1 MLTLIYKPEC
11 ETCRKAMEWLD
22 ARGMEYI
29 LRNLNEHRPD
39 SEELRAWHK
48 LSRAPLTSF
57 WNTAET
63 SFRSFRLF
71 TSSRML
77 PVEQQYLIM
86 TADANLIMHPIL
98 VGDDFVLSGFAK
110 NDWEKRLPAP
120 ID

>member
-22 ARGMEYI
+22 VRGVEYT
-29 LRNLNEHRPD
+29 LRNLNENRPD

-48 LSRAPLTSF
+48 LSGAPLTSF

-71 TSSRML
+71 TSSRLL

-86 TADANLIMHPIL
+86 TADANLIMHPLLVSESFIL
-98 VGDDFVLSGFAK
+98 TGFAK
-110 NDWEKRLPAP
+110 SDWEKRFPLPVE
-120 ID
+120 